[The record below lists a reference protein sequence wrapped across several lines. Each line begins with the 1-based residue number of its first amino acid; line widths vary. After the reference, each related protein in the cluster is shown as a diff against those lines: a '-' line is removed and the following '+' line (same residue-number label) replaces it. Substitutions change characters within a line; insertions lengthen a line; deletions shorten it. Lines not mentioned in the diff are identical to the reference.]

1 MQAAAFPGY
10 SKASVSSPKNNLKF
24 PPIVKNCYNFLD
36 MKIPRAVQALVESFE
51 KLPGIGPRTSQRLT
65 YYLLHVP
72 QSELDLFG
80 RSLINLKKN
89 TVLCSICRNVSESDP
104 CNLCSDSSRDS
115 KIIIVVEQ
123 PLDVV
128 AIERMGKYNGL
139 YHVLH
144 GAISPLENIGPDEI
158 YIEDLSKR
166 LTNGGPVKEVIIATN
181 PTMEGEATAM
191 YLNKKLKTQNPKPKV
206 SRLGM
211 GIPRGA
217 DLEYADDVTLIQAI
231 EGRREM

>member
-89 TVLCSICRNVSESDP
+89 TVLCSICRNVSESA
-104 CNLCSDSSRDS
+104 LCILGSDSSRDS
-115 KIIIVVEQ
+115 NYKGRF
-123 PLDVV
+123 PKHC
-128 AIERMGKYNGL
+128 GK
-139 YHVLH
+139 
-144 GAISPLENIGPDEI
+144 
-158 YIEDLSKR
+158 
-166 LTNGGPVKEVIIATN
+166 
-181 PTMEGEATAM
+181 
-191 YLNKKLKTQNPKPKV
+191 
-206 SRLGM
+206 
-211 GIPRGA
+211 
-217 DLEYADDVTLIQAI
+217 
-231 EGRREM
+231 